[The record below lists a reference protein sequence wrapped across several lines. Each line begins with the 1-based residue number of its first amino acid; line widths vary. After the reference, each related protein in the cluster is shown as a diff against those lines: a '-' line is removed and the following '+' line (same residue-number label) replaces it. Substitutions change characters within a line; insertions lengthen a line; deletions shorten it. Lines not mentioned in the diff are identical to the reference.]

1 MTTQTIHQNKTLA
14 AILHISVF
22 MKYFFPLGNFL
33 FPMLLWLAKKEDPFV
48 DHHGKNA
55 LNFQIST
62 FLYTI
67 FLLAVGAATFLFFG
81 MKFSTENF
89 WFFHHDSFQVT
100 SFSDAL
106 PFFVTIVVLGLLLL
120 GLFVLEIFC
129 VIMAAMNAS
138 EGKPYNFPLTIN
150 FLGSSNPSE
159 ELKTEEIL

>member
-159 ELKTEEIL
+159 ELKTEETL